1 LHRIGEYAAG
11 FENQRSFLE
20 SQEHRLYHDV
30 ATSYSPFIMSLQV
43 GFSAHSK
50 ELKSAYEQVIDN
62 SSSVN
67 WLIYTY
73 DKGTNDL
80 KVQATGEDGLE
91 ELSEEFIDGRIQY
104 ALARVTDPNT
114 ELPKLVFIAW
124 VSMNSPLAFPTRPA

>member
-1 LHRIGEYAAG
+1 
-11 FENQRSFLE
+11 
-20 SQEHRLYHDV
+20 
-30 ATSYSPFIMSLQV
+30 MSLQV

-62 SSSVN
+62 NSSVN

-73 DKGTNDL
+73 DKGANDL
-80 KVQATGEDGLE
+80 KVQATGEGGLE

-104 ALARVTDPNT
+104 ALARVKDPNT

-124 VSMNSPLAFPTRPA
+124 VK

>member
-1 LHRIGEYAAG
+1 
-11 FENQRSFLE
+11 
-20 SQEHRLYHDV
+20 
-30 ATSYSPFIMSLQV
+30 MSLQV

-50 ELKSAYEQVIDN
+50 ELKSAYEQVIDVN
-62 SSSVN
+62 SAVN

-104 ALARVTDPNT
+104 ALARVKDPNT

-124 VSMNSPLAFPTRPA
+124 VRKKNTWLVYVSLVFPFLLTEVFTDYSVVLACPNRAKDFSTRT

>member
-1 LHRIGEYAAG
+1 
-11 FENQRSFLE
+11 
-20 SQEHRLYHDV
+20 
-30 ATSYSPFIMSLQV
+30 MSLQV
-43 GFSAHSK
+43 GFSTHSK
-50 ELKSAYEQVIDN
+50 DLQSAYEQVIN
-62 SSSVN
+62 SNSPVN

-124 VSMNSPLAFPTRPA
+124 VNIVCTFNVGAFSCLTVLFGSAVWNRCPRIQKRLV

>member
-1 LHRIGEYAAG
+1 
-11 FENQRSFLE
+11 
-20 SQEHRLYHDV
+20 
-30 ATSYSPFIMSLQV
+30 MSLQV
-43 GFSAHSK
+43 GFSTHSK
-50 ELKSAYEQVIDN
+50 DLQTAYDQVIN
-62 SSSVN
+62 SSSPVN

-124 VSMNSPLAFPTRPA
+124 VSFASRVSGFAFHAVDTLSMLSD